1 MAGFC
6 FSLGIMMALRAVCFI
21 IFVACTWSLA
31 GRLSAQSLDFR
42 CFSEPNGLPVAGVYH
57 LSEDTLGRLL
67 IGTEGGGFVRFD
79 GEKFQVWDQSNGLD
93 ADTIRSILPQ
103 TNGRI
108 WLGTD
113 GGGLWSFEQD
123 TFTRHAADEL
133 RGVEI
138 RSLALTADS
147 TLWIGTLGHGLFAL
161 RGQTVTQESAVHD
174 QNIRSLLVTSSGQ
187 LIVGSDQGLYIQ
199 NQGKFKSLSNGF
211 GLPAGWI
218 LTLYED
224 RDGRLWAG
232 TEHGAI
238 QFDTN
243 GWYTTPWLRLEHE
256 RIRAIAQDSQGDL
269 WFGTQHGV
277 YEWEV
282 NNEVLHHYTAVNGLS
297 NDRIRNIFVDRSG
310 TLWFSTFFGGIC
322 QLTGQ
327 SVVHFNRDQ
336 RFPESLV
343 TAVTITPDSAVW
355 FSSFDGG
362 VFRWKE
368 TDGLQRIYQTTAS
381 NQTNRVML
389 VASGRQAVT
398 AYTEYDGNLALSWA
412 QPTRPSTVSPRS
424 SKHGEIFAQLDG
436 EIAVVAGSAQ
446 ISSSTFT
453 LRATELGIERFTALA
468 NAGNQLYIG
477 TSEGVFTFDLDQPE
491 QAAKRLQGCEDLD
504 VTALVVDGM
513 QQIWIGTARDGL
525 VRYSRGKL
533 KAQAAR
539 DLPDSRILALSLD
552 PLQDLWVAS
561 RKGITHLELD
571 PTQEFI
577 LGAEHFGVE
586 QGLNGQIS
594 SKALAWDAQGNL
606 WVGTSRG
613 LFRINP
619 SGKFD
624 NSNAPG
630 LQLLDV
636 RIHYENPNWQEIPC
650 RRFQSGLPWEP
661 QLTYDANHLTF
672 DFQAYDLSEPGQIIY
687 QCRLEGYDNDWV
699 DVGARQSQ
707 TYPYLPPGDYVFMLR
722 SRNSSGIWNETP
734 LTFPF
739 SIVPPFYAS
748 MWFIGLIVFAAGSLI
763 FLVFRLRLRNL
774 RKKNETLEI
783 AVAERTKEVREER
796 DKSDRLLLNILPK
809 ETAQELRESGSART
823 RRYPEATVLF
833 SDLKGFTVL
842 SEQLTP
848 DELVKMLDTA
858 FKAFDRHCDTFG
870 IEKIKT
876 IGDAYMCAA
885 GLPKPD
891 PMHAINM
898 VRFAQAM
905 QTSMAELNQA
915 QAARGLPTCD
925 LRIGIHS
932 GAVITGVVG
941 EKKFA
946 YDIWGDTVNTASRME
961 SSGEPGKINISATTH
976 AYVKNHFDCVARG
989 MVEAKNKGE
998 LEMYFVLQERTR

>member
-1 MAGFC
+1 MKT
-6 FSLGIMMALRAVCFI
+6 LRAVCFI
-21 IFVACTWSLA
+21 IYVACSLVFA
-31 GRLSAQSLDFR
+31 KPTSAQSLDFR

-93 ADTIRSILPQ
+93 ADTIRCILPQ
-103 TNGRI
+103 SNGRI

-113 GGGLWSFEQD
+113 GGGLWAFENDQ
-123 TFTRHAADEL
+123 FTRHGAEAL
-133 RGVEI
+133 KNVEI
-138 RSLALTADS
+138 RSLALTGDS
-147 TLWIGTLGHGLFAL
+147 TVWIGTLGHGLFAM
-161 RGQTVTQESAVHD
+161 RNAAITRESALPSTNV
-174 QNIRSLLVTSSGQ
+174 RALLVNAKGD
-187 LIVGSDQGLYIQ
+187 LVVGSDDGIYIYHQGQ
-199 NQGKFKSLSNGF
+199 FKQVVNGF
-211 GLPAGWI
+211 GLSAGGI

-224 RDGRLWAG
+224 RDAQLWAG

-238 QFDTN
+238 QFDAN
-243 GWYTTPWLRLEHE
+243 GWNSAPWLRLDHE
-256 RIRAIAQDSQGDL
+256 RVRAIAQDSQGDL
-269 WFGTQHGV
+269 WFGTQHGA

-282 NNEVLHHYTAVNGLS
+282 ENEVVHHYTSVNGLS

-336 RFPESLV
+336 TFPESLI
-343 TAVTITPDSAVW
+343 TSITITPDSAVW
-355 FSSFDGG
+355 FATFEGG

-368 TDGLQRIYQTTAS
+368 ADGIQRLYQTQAR
-381 NQTNRVML
+381 NQTNRVFL

-398 AYTEYDGNLALSWA
+398 TYTEYDGNIDLLWR
-412 QPTRPSTVSPRS
+412 TPSTPPTSNVSGNQ
-424 SKHGEIFAQLDG
+424 HGEVFAQRGDS
-436 EIAVVAGSAQ
+436 AVIIAGSAR
-446 ISSSTFT
+446 ISGSNFN
-453 LRATELGIERFTALA
+453 LRASDLGVERFTALA
-468 NAGNQLYIG
+468 NAENVLYIG
-477 TSEGVFTFDLDQPE
+477 TPAGVFTFDTTQPT
-491 QAAKRLQGCEDLD
+491 QSPKRVAGCENME
-504 VTALVVDGM
+504 VTALIVDGM
-513 QQIWIGTARDGL
+513 QQVWIGTARDGL
-525 VRYSRGKL
+525 HRFSRGKV
-533 KAQAAR
+533 KAQASR

-552 PLQDLWVAS
+552 ARQDLWVAS
-561 RKGITHLELD
+561 RKGVTHLELD
-571 PTQEFI
+571 PLQEFI

-594 SKALAWDAQGNL
+594 GKAMAWDAQGNL

-619 SGKFD
+619 SGKFI
-624 NSNAPG
+624 NKNAPG
-630 LQLLDV
+630 LELVDI

-650 RRFQSGLPWEP
+650 RYFHSGLPWEP

-672 DFQAYDLSEPGQIIY
+672 DFRAYDLSDPGQIIY

-699 DVGARQSQ
+699 DVGTRQSQ
-707 TYPYLPPGDYVFMLR
+707 TYPYLPPGDYVFMVR
-722 SRNSSGIWNETP
+722 SRNSSGIWNESP

-748 MWFIGLIVFAAGSLI
+748 IWFIALVVIAAGALI
-763 FLVFRLRLRNL
+763 LLVFRLRLRNL

-783 AVAERTKEVREER
+783 AVAERTKEVRDER
-796 DKSDRLLLNILPK
+796 DKSDRLLLNILPR

-823 RRYPEATVLF
+823 QRYPEATVLF

-842 SEQLTP
+842 SEQITP

-858 FKAFDRHCDTFG
+858 FKAFDRLCDTFG

-876 IGDAYMCAA
+876 IGDAYMCAS

-891 PMHAINM
+891 PLHAVNM
-898 VRFAQAM
+898 VRFARAM
-905 QTSMAELNQA
+905 LESMIELNQA
-915 QAARGLPTCD
+915 QAARGLPTCE

-932 GAVITGVVG
+932 GPVITGVVG

-961 SSGEPGKINISATTH
+961 SSGEAGKINISATTY
-976 AYVKNHFDCVARG
+976 ALVKDHFDCTARG
-989 MVEAKNKGE
+989 MVQAKNKGE
-998 LEMYFVLQERTR
+998 LEMYFVLEERNP

>member
-1 MAGFC
+1 MK
-6 FSLGIMMALRAVCFI
+6 ALRAVCFTI
-21 IFVACTWSLA
+21 YVACTLSFA
-31 GRLSAQSLDFR
+31 GWVGAQSLDFR

-57 LSEDTLGRLL
+57 LSEDSLGRLL

-93 ADTIRSILPQ
+93 ADTIRCILPQ

-123 TFTRHAADEL
+123 AFTRHASESL
-133 RGVEI
+133 RNVEI

-147 TLWIGTLGHGLFAL
+147 TLWIGTFGHGLFAL
-161 RGQTVTQESAVHD
+161 RGQTITQESILQD
-174 QNIRSLLVTSSGQ
+174 QNIRALLVSKAGQ

-199 NQGKFKSLSNGF
+199 NNGQFQHLSNGF
-211 GLPAGWI
+211 GLAAGGV
-218 LTLYED
+218 LTLYQD
-224 RDGRLWAG
+224 RDAQLWAG
-232 TEHGAI
+232 TEQGAI
-238 QFDTN
+238 QFDTK
-243 GWYTTPWLRLEHE
+243 GWQAPPWLRLEHE

-269 WFGTQHGV
+269 WFGTQHGA
-277 YEWEV
+277 YEWDVE
-282 NNEVLHHYTAVNGLS
+282 NEVLHHYTSANGLS

-343 TAVTITPDSAVW
+343 TAVTLTPDSAVW

-368 TDGLQRIYQTTAS
+368 DAGLQRLYQTQTK
-381 NQTNRVML
+381 NQSNRVML

-398 AYTEYDGNLALSWA
+398 AYTEYDGNLDLPWA
-412 QPTRPSTVSPRS
+412 QPSRPFSVNPRGS
-424 SKHGEIFAQLDG
+424 QHGEIFAQLEG
-436 EIAVVAGSAQ
+436 ETLVIAGSAQ
-446 ISSSTFT
+446 ISGSTFT
-453 LRATELGIERFTALA
+453 LLASELGVERFTALA
-468 NAGNQLYIG
+468 NAENLLYIG
-477 TSEGVFTFDLDQPE
+477 TPEGVFTFNSELPE
-491 QAAKRLQGCEDLD
+491 QRPKLLQGCEDLD

-525 VRYSRGKL
+525 FRYSRGKL

-539 DLPDSRILALSLD
+539 DLPDSRVLALSLD
-552 PLQDLWVAS
+552 PMQDLWVAS
-561 RKGITHLELD
+561 RKGVTHLELD

-577 LGAEHFGVE
+577 LGAEHFGIE

-594 SKALAWDAQGNL
+594 SKALAWDTQGNL

-619 SGKFD
+619 SGKFI

-636 RIHYENPNWQEIPC
+636 RIHYENPDWQEIPC

-672 DFQAYDLSEPGQIIY
+672 DFQAYDLSDPGQIIY

-699 DVGARQSQ
+699 DVGSRRSQ
-707 TYPYLPPGDYVFMLR
+707 TYPFLPPGDYVFMLR
-722 SRNSSGIWNETP
+722 SRNSSGIWNESP

-748 MWFIGLIVFAAGSLI
+748 VWFIGLVVLAFVSLI

-774 RKKNETLEI
+774 RKKNEVLEM
-783 AVAERTKEVREER
+783 AVAERTKEVRDER

-848 DELVKMLDTA
+848 DELVKMLDAA

-905 QTSMAELNQA
+905 LGSMAELNQI
-915 QAARGLPTCD
+915 QAERGLPTCD

-961 SSGEPGKINISATTH
+961 SSGEVGKINISAATY
-976 AYVKNHFDCVARG
+976 AYIKAHFDCEARG

-998 LEMYFVLQERTR
+998 LEMYFVLQERTP